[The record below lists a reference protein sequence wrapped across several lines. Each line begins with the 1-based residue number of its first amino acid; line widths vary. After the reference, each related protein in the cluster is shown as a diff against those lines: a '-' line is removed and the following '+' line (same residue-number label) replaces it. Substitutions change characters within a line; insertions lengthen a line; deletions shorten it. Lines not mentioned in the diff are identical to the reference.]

1 MFSIALTVVDS
12 VNGTGEDIVVRAGG
26 AQTVGEL
33 AARLALR
40 FGRATVRSRS
50 HTLQVRR
57 TGETLVPDQRL
68 TDVDLLDSDV
78 LTLVAWIGPPPASS

>member
-1 MFSIALTVVDS
+1 MFSIALTVIDS
-12 VNGTGEDIVVRAGG
+12 ASGSGEDVVVRAGG

-40 FGRATVRSRS
+40 FGRAADRSRS

-57 TGETLVPDQRL
+57 TGETLAPDQRL
-68 TDVDLLDSDV
+68 TDADVLDSDV
-78 LTLVAWIGPPPASS
+78 LTLVAWIGPPTP